1 MAERWRPWS
10 DIGAGTPQG
19 ASPCERVSALCARS
33 VVSQGVRRFRMGK
46 RSLSGTI
53 LWSGSSGIRRHT
65 FATFE
70 RGRFGLTLHPDN
82 RRVWTVCQGE
92 LAGRVRLPGLHALL
106 QGDPERT
113 LQARSQNGSPHR
125 GGASQSTA
133 SRHMG
138 GRRVCQGW
146 FNYFA
151 VPGRWLRTF
160 RHRLQRLWMR
170 AIRRR
175 SRRHRFDWKRLER
188 MTEPLWPPICHPW
201 PDQRF
206 TVKHPRP
213 DRLASR
219 SGSVRGVRSNA
230 HLYRNFGPVGLGRR
244 CARRSPR

>member
-1 MAERWRPWS
+1 MRARL
-10 DIGAGTPQG
+10 
-19 ASPCERVSALCARS
+19 RVPAAANVFSCARS
-33 VVSQGVRRFRMGK
+33 VVSQGVRRFRTVK

-53 LWSGSSGIRRHT
+53 LWSGSSGMRRHT
-65 FATFE
+65 FATFG

-82 RRVWTVCQGE
+82 RRVWAVCQGE

-106 QGDPERT
+106 HGDPERT

-146 FNYFA
+146 LNYFA
-151 VPGRWLRTF
+151 VPGRWLHMF

-188 MTEPLWPPICHPW
+188 MTELLWPPIRHPW

-213 DRLASR
+213 DGLTSK

-230 HLYRNFGPVGLGRR
+230 HPYRNCGAEDDDDL
-244 CARRSPR
+244 AR